1 MSPELAAA
9 GRRRYVSLTTFRRSG
24 VGVSTPVWIAP
35 AGDALTAVTDGSTG
49 KAKRLRNNP
58 AVVIRECDARGRVRP
73 GAVAVDAVVELV
85 TDPAQQQ
92 PLLAALERKY
102 GWQLRAYDAVE
113 RGVRRIRRSGPGS
126 TVLLRITDPDALGG
140 S

>member
-1 MSPELAAA
+1 MSPELAAV

-24 VGVSTPVWIAP
+24 VAVATPVWIAP
-35 AGDALTAVTDGSTG
+35 AGDALAVVTDTATG

-58 AVVIRECDARGRVRP
+58 AVVIRECDVRGRVRP
-73 GAVAVDAVVELV
+73 GAVAVDGVVELV
-85 TDPAQQQ
+85 TDPAQQR

-102 GWQLRAYDAVE
+102 GWQFRAFDAVE
-113 RGVRRIRRSGPGS
+113 RLARRIRPARAGS
-126 TVLLRITDPDALGG
+126 TVVLRITDPDALGG

>member
-24 VGVSTPVWIAP
+24 VPVATAVWIAP
-35 AGDALTAVTDGSTG
+35 AGDALAVVTDTTAG
-49 KAKRLRNNP
+49 KAKRLRNNT
-58 AVVIRECDARGRVRP
+58 AVVIRECDVRGRVRP
-73 GAVAVDAVVELV
+73 GAVAVDGVAELV
-85 TDPAQQQ
+85 TDPVQQP

-113 RGVRRIRRSGPGS
+113 RALRRIRPSGAGS
-126 TVLLRITDPDALGG
+126 TVLLRITDPGTLGG